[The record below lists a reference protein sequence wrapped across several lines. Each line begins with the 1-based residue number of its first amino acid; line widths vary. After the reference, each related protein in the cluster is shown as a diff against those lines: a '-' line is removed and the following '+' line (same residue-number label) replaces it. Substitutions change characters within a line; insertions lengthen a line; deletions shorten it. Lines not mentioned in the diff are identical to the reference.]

1 MVFFMKKLFLY
12 LIIGFLILFYFT
24 LTIVIFPEFYLSKEM
39 LTSQPY
45 LEVSVSEFDIL
56 LGDSF
61 DLSIFSENRGDYGD
75 IHIVS
80 VGFPDLI
87 EINDDVVQITSYD
100 FSQSSVYLLPGE
112 DISTDYSTGVISTVA
127 QYPSIEAMNRPVF
140 PESKNHL
147 ALSITPEFSGPFTVY
162 IKAVNIPHIAN
173 TTHFPQSGLLDQQRE
188 HVLVYSINV
197 IP

>member
-1 MVFFMKKLFLY
+1 MKKLFLY
-12 LIIGFLILFYFT
+12 FVIGFFILFYFF
-24 LTIVIFPEFYLSKEM
+24 LTVYVFPEFYLSQE
-39 LTSQPY
+39 LLVSQPY
-45 LEVSVSEFDIL
+45 LEISVSEFDIS

-75 IHIVS
+75 IHTVS
-80 VGFPDLI
+80 VGFPDLV
-87 EINDDVVQITSYD
+87 EIDDDVVQIISYD

-112 DISTDYSTGVISTVA
+112 DISADYSTGVISTMA

-140 PESKNHL
+140 PKSQNQMTM
-147 ALSITPEFSGPFTVY
+147 SITPEFSGPFTIY
-162 IKAVNIPHIAN
+162 IKAVNVPHIADVS
-173 TTHFPQSGLLDQQRE
+173 HFPQSGILDQQRE

>member
-1 MVFFMKKLFLY
+1 MKKLFLY
-12 LIIGFLILFYFT
+12 FIICFFILFYFF
-24 LTIVIFPEFYLSKEM
+24 LTVYVFPEFYLSKD
-39 LTSQPY
+39 LLVSQPH
-45 LEVSVSEFDIL
+45 LEVSVSEFEIS

-61 DLSIFSENRGDYGD
+61 DLTIFSENRGDYGD

-80 VGFPDLI
+80 VGFPNLI
-87 EINDDVVQITSYD
+87 EIDGDVVQITSYD

-112 DISTDYSTGVISTVA
+112 NISLDYSLGVTSTVA

-140 PESKNHL
+140 PDSENHL
-147 ALSITPEFSGPFTVY
+147 TMSITPELPGPFTVY
-162 IKAVNIPHIAN
+162 IKAINVPHVAN
-173 TTHFPQSGLLDQQRE
+173 VTHFPQFGILDQQRE

>member
-1 MVFFMKKLFLY
+1 MKKLFLY
-12 LIIGFLILFYFT
+12 FIIGFFISFYFF
-24 LTIVIFPEFYLSKEM
+24 LTVYIFPEFYMSKD
-39 LTSQPY
+39 LLVSQPH
-45 LEVSVSEFDIL
+45 LEVSVSEFDIP

-61 DLSIFSENRGDYGD
+61 DLTIFSENRGDYGD

-87 EINDDVVQITSYD
+87 KIDRNIVQITSYD

-112 DISTDYSTGVISTVA
+112 DISMDYSLGMTSTVA

-140 PESKNHL
+140 PDSKNHL
-147 ALSITPEFSGPFTVY
+147 TMSITPELSGPFTVY
-162 IKAVNIPHIAN
+162 IKAINVPHVAN
-173 TTHFPQSGLLDQQRE
+173 VTHFPQYGVLDQQRE

-197 IP
+197 VH

>member
-1 MVFFMKKLFLY
+1 MKKLFLY
-12 LIIGFLILFYFT
+12 LIIGFFILFYFF
-24 LTIVIFPEFYLSKEM
+24 LTVYVFPEFYLSKE
-39 LTSQPY
+39 LLVSQPY
-45 LEVSVSEFDIL
+45 LEVSVSEFDIP

-80 VGFPDLI
+80 VGFPDLT
-87 EINDDVVQITSYD
+87 EIDDDVVQIISYD

-112 DISTDYSTGVISTVA
+112 DISTDYSTGITSTVA

-140 PESKNHL
+140 PESQNYL
-147 ALSITPEFSGPFTVY
+147 TMSITPELSGPFNVY
-162 IKAVNIPHIAN
+162 IKAVNVPHVAN
-173 TTHFPQSGLLDQQRE
+173 VTHFPQSGILDQQRE